1 MKKSLLVMSAMLVLA
16 FTMGGCASTRELEK
30 VQSQQMMT
38 NAKADQAAKDA
49 QAARRHLMR
58 PR

>member
-1 MKKSLLVMSAMLVLA
+1 MKSLFLVISMMLVSALA
-16 FTMGGCASTRELEK
+16 MGGCASTRELEK

-38 NAKADQAAKDA
+38 DAKADQAAKDA